1 MTYSIVARDPETG
14 ELGVAVETALPGV
27 GRLCPWAEAGVGAV
41 ATQALVRVSHGPS
54 GLQLMRNGFTAPEAL
69 TAVLAGDPGREVR
82 QLAMVDTTGSAAGHT
97 GSNTI
102 RYAGHH
108 VGGNYSVQAN
118 MMATDTIPGAMAA
131 AFEASTGEPL
141 VMRLLAAL
149 DAAQAEGGDFR
160 GQQSAALKV
169 VSGELHKNPWEGV
182 LFDVRV
188 DDHAQPVVELRRIV
202 NRMRAYDMAGEAEIM
217 ASEGSFDAAAA
228 RIADGRALD
237 PDDLQPR
244 FWYALHM
251 ASIGQIERVEDE
263 LRTLFQDKKW
273 LECALRYEE
282 TRPFDTPGVRE
293 KLIALAVK

>member
-54 GLQLMRNGFTAPEAL
+54 GLQLMRNGYTAAEAL
-69 TAVLAGDPGREVR
+69 NAVLAGDPGREVR
-82 QLAMVDTTGSAAGHT
+82 QLAMIDVMGSVSSHT

-108 VGGNYSVQAN
+108 VGENFAVQAN
-118 MMATDTIPGAMAA
+118 MMATDTIPRAMAA
-131 AFEASTGEPL
+131 AYEASAGEPL
-141 VMRLLAAL
+141 AVRMLAAL
-149 DAAQAEGGDFR
+149 EGAQAEGGDFR
-160 GQQSAALKV
+160 GQQSAALLV
-169 VSGELHKNPWEGV
+169 VSGDLHKNAWEGV
-182 LFDVRV
+182 RYDVRV
-188 DDHAQPVVELRRIV
+188 DDHPHPVSELRRIV
-202 NRMRAYDMAGEAEIM
+202 NRMRAYDMAGEAEIL
-217 ASEGSFDAAAA
+217 ANEGNFDAAAA
-228 RIADGRALD
+228 RMAESLKLDSADD
-237 PDDLQPR
+237 QPL

-263 LRTLFQDKKW
+263 LRRLFQNPKW

-282 TRPFDTPGVRE
+282 TRPFETAGVRE
-293 KLIALAVK
+293 KLIALTVK